1 MGIVYYSLFFILGTI
16 FGSFFN
22 VVGLRVP
29 KNKSFSNDRSYCPNC
44 QKKLHWYELIPV
56 ISYIIQA
63 GKCRGCGQRIGKL
76 YPLIELLTGVFFAMS
91 FWRFGFTME
100 LGLAL
105 LVVSMA
111 IIIIVTDYTYSL
123 IPNKVLLFFLPF
135 LIIARIIV
143 PLEPWWSPILG
154 GLVGFGLLFLIIIL
168 SRGGMGAGD
177 MKYIG
182 VLGIVFGFPNILL
195 VFFLSTLYGAVVN
208 IVLLLLKKV
217 TRKSKVPFGPYI
229 SFAAVTVLFFG
240 EPIINWYLSL
250 FS

>member
-1 MGIVYYSLFFILGTI
+1 MEIVYYSLFFILGTI

-91 FWRFGFTME
+91 FWRFGFTIE
-100 LGLAL
+100 FGLSL

-135 LIIARIIV
+135 LIIARIII

-154 GLVGFGLLFLIIIL
+154 GLVGFGLLFLIILL
-168 SRGGMGAGD
+168 SSSGLCAD
-177 MKYIG
+177 VTYIC
-182 VLGIVFGFPNILL
+182 
-195 VFFLSTLYGAVVN
+195 VV
-208 IVLLLLKKV
+208 V
-217 TRKSKVPFGPYI
+217 
-229 SFAAVTVLFFG
+229 
-240 EPIINWYLSL
+240 
-250 FS
+250 